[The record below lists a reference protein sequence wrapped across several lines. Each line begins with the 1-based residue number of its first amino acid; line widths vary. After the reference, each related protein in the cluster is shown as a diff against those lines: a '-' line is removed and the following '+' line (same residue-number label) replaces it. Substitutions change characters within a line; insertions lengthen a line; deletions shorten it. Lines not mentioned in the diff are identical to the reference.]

1 MISKGE
7 ALSEPR
13 ASLSPG
19 FPSRVLVI
27 LSTRCAAPSSR
38 RFLLPMGRRCIA
50 RIPKEG
56 GMIYP
61 LIFF

>member
-27 LSTRCAAPSSR
+27 YPPVALRLPAAASFCR
-38 RFLLPMGRRCIA
+38 RAAAA